1 MQVKASLKNFRMSP
15 RKVRLAADLVR
26 GKTYFEAKVQLQFI
40 KGKTGTPILD
50 LLESCVANGVHNFG
64 LEKSNLYIEN
74 IEVDEG
80 PVMKRW
86 RPRAHGRA
94 YSILKRTSHLGIILN
109 EIEEG
114 KGRTKVERKEAKTL
128 TYEELKKI
136 TKQADKILNK
146 QQERK
151 EKDQKDQK
159 LGKDKKSSSSRAISK
174 IFRRKSI

>member
-1 MQVKASLKNFRMSP
+1 MQVRANLKNFRMSP

-26 GKTYFEAKVQLQFI
+26 GKTCSEASAQLSFL
-40 KGKTGTPILD
+40 KGKAASP
-50 LLESCVANGVHNFG
+50 LLELLNSCVANGVHNFG
-64 LEKSNLYIEN
+64 LDKNNLYIER
-74 IEVDEG
+74 IEVNGG

-94 YSILKRTSHLGIILN
+94 YSIFKRTCHLEIILN

-114 KGRTKVERKEAKTL
+114 KGRMKVEKKEAKTL

-136 TKQADKILNK
+136 TNQADKILSK
-146 QQERK
+146 QQGKKKK
-151 EKDQKDQK
+151 EKAQQQEAST
-159 LGKDKKSSSSRAISK
+159 GKKSSEGTMSK